1 MKGMI
6 FNVLE
11 EMVIEKLGMAAWNT
25 LLTEHAP
32 PGRVYVSAKNY
43 DDSELFALA
52 AAVAN
57 TLNLPLADVVRAFG
71 HYLFQGLAERHIDVV
86 QRFANFN
93 ELVMGIHNV
102 IHVEVNKLYVDPAL
116 PTIRCE
122 QLSDTQIKM
131 IYQSPRKLCLCA
143 EGLLYGAAE
152 YYQHT
157 IHIQHDQCM
166 HQGATHCELV
176 IERQDV

>member
-6 FNVLE
+6 FNMLE
-11 EMVIEKLGMAAWNT
+11 DMVIEKLGMAAWNN
-25 LLTEHAP
+25 LLAEHVPAD
-32 PGRVYVSAKNY
+32 RVYVSAKNY

-52 AAVAN
+52 AAVADA
-57 TLNLPLADVVRAFG
+57 LKLPLAEVVRAFG
-71 HYLFQGLAERHIDVV
+71 HYLFQGLADRHEDVV
-86 QRFANFN
+86 KRFANFN

-131 IYQSPRKLCLCA
+131 IYQSPRQLCLCA

-152 YYQHT
+152 YYQRT
-157 IHIQHDQCM
+157 ISIQHNQCM
-166 HQGATHCELV
+166 HQGATQCELF
-176 IERQDV
+176 IELQDD